1 MKLKTHSG
9 AKKRF
14 RPKPGGK
21 IKYKKQGMRHKLERK
36 SSKRKRHLGLMK
48 SYLDPANQYQAERL
62 LLL

>member
-14 RPKPGGK
+14 RAKAGGLV
-21 IKYKKQGMRHKLERK
+21 KYKQQGLRHKLERK
-36 SSKRKRHLGLMK
+36 SSKRKRHLGLR
-48 SYLDPANQYQAERL
+48 SNYLDAANQYQADRL